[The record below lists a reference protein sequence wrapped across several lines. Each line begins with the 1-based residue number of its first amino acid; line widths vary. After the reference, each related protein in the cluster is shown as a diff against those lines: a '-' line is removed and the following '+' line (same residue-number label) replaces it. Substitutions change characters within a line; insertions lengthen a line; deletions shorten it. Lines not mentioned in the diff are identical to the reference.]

1 MKKRI
6 AAGQV
11 KKMRNGWQAEI
22 IEYRKAD
29 DIDVKFDSGTVVRGV
44 TYSDFAGGNVR
55 PNGGDQS

>member
-1 MKKRI
+1 
-6 AAGQV
+6 
-11 KKMRNGWQAEI
+11 MRNGWRAEI

-44 TYSDFAGGNVR
+44 TYSDFAGGNVH